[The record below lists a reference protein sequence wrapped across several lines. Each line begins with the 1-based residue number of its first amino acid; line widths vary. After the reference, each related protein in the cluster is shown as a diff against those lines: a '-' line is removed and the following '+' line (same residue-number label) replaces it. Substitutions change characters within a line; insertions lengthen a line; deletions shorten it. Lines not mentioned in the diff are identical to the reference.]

1 MTLEFVLHILFPTRS
16 QQFFCFNWDVTW
28 TRLSPVT
35 VKVSSR
41 LNETSW
47 DVQLLFSSSNRRT
60 EEGLFRFDSLVDKT
74 NVIKSKFVSFFY
86 HLYSANKIR
95 NWRSFFIRRIK
106 VVRRVSS
113 SCCCWVCLFFIIK
126 RLHLLLSQS
135 PPQDGPWRTASA
147 PWVSLSDDNQY
158 DWLIVKY
165 FIVGR
170 DPAEL
175 LSLIS

>member
-16 QQFFCFNWDVTW
+16 QQFLRYDCDVTW

-35 VKVSSR
+35 IKVLSR

-113 SCCCWVCLFFIIK
+113 SCCCWVCLFFIIE
-126 RLHLLLSQS
+126 RLHLLLFSLHL
-135 PPQDGPWRTASA
+135 REA
-147 PWVSLSDDNQY
+147 PGGQRALPDCLYQMIINTI
-158 DWLIVKY
+158 DW
-165 FIVGR
+165 
-170 DPAEL
+170 
-175 LSLIS
+175 

>member
-74 NVIKSKFVSFFY
+74 NVIKSKFVSFY
-86 HLYSANKIR
+86 HLYSSNKIR
-95 NWRSFFIRRIK
+95 NRRSFFIRRIK

-113 SCCCWVCLFFIIK
+113 SCCCWVCLFFIIE
-126 RLHLLLSQS
+126 RLNLLLSES

-170 DPAEL
+170 DAVNPPCY
-175 LSLIS
+175 SL

>member
-74 NVIKSKFVSFFY
+74 DVIKSKFVSFY
-86 HLYSANKIR
+86 HLYSSNKIR
-95 NWRSFFIRRIK
+95 NRRSFFIRRIK

-113 SCCCWVCLFFIIK
+113 SCCCWVCLFFIIE
-126 RLHLLLSQS
+126 RLNLLLFSLHL
-135 PPQDGPWRTASA
+135 RTAPGGQRA
-147 PWVSLSDDNQY
+147 LLECLYQMIINTI
-158 DWLIVKY
+158 DW
-165 FIVGR
+165 
-170 DPAEL
+170 
-175 LSLIS
+175 

>member
-16 QQFFCFNWDVTW
+16 QQFFCFDWDVTW

-113 SCCCWVCLFFIIK
+113 SCCCWVCLFLSSSVSTFFCLS
-126 RLHLLLSQS
+126 LHL
-135 PPQDGPWRTASA
+135 RTAPGGQRA
-147 PWVSLSDDNQY
+147 LLECLYQMIINTI
-158 DWLIVKY
+158 DW
-165 FIVGR
+165 
-170 DPAEL
+170 
-175 LSLIS
+175 